1 MHADVSPFDQAHRLG
16 DPATRSITRFSDR
29 LAALLLMKPLSEG
42 LSRQKTSA
50 KSLLILAGLGPL
62 RRRALPAGPKTTHS
76 AAFN

>member
-29 LAALLLMKPLSEG
+29 LAALLL
-42 LSRQKTSA
+42 
-50 KSLLILAGLGPL
+50 LAGLGPL

-76 AAFN
+76 TAFN